1 MLFVGRLISRI
12 VIDVIAVRNIVE
24 NASFVRVHR
33 VLIVIMIEKLVRS
46 NMVATAVIVITIF
59 VIILMILRI
68 SIPPALRLF
77 GFASSSL
84 AR

>member
-1 MLFVGRLISRI
+1 
-12 VIDVIAVRNIVE
+12 
-24 NASFVRVHR
+24 
-33 VLIVIMIEKLVRS
+33 MIEKLVRS
-46 NMVATAVIVITIF
+46 NMVATAVVVVTIF

-77 GFASSSL
+77 GLASSGL